1 MKTNVLLAGGYHK
14 AFSVGESLVQKGYQ
28 VTIINADRGDCERL
42 AEVDK
47 FNIIWGDAS
56 KEFILK
62 EAEIGKM
69 DVVIAMAPKDE
80 DNFVIGQ
87 ICKKIYR
94 VPKVVALVSDPRK
107 TAFFYQMGIDRV
119 VCAINAITNIIE
131 EQALMEKMTTM
142 LPLTNGKIS
151 VLEVP
156 ILENASFQNM
166 ELRDMNLPKN
176 VIIGCIVR
184 GEASIIPSGDTKLL
198 IGDILILITNGAV
211 KEEVVDIFTGRSQNR
226 NRLEGPE

>member
-1 MKTNVLLAGGYHK
+1 MRTNILLAGGYQK
-14 AFSVGESLVQKGYQ
+14 AFSVGESLLQKGYH
-28 VTIINADRGDCERL
+28 VTIVNADRGDCEKL
-42 AEVDK
+42 AEVEK
-47 FNIIWGDAS
+47 FRIIWGDAS

-80 DNFVIGQ
+80 DNFVICQ
-87 ICKKIYR
+87 ICKKIYK

-107 TAFFYQMGIDRV
+107 TTFFYQMGIDRV

-142 LPLTNGKIS
+142 LPLTNGKIN
-151 VLEVP
+151 VLEIP
-156 ILENASFQNM
+156 ILENASFQDKK
-166 ELRDMNLPKN
+166 LKDMNLPKN

-184 GEASIIPSGDTKLL
+184 GEESIIPGGDTRLL

-211 KEEVVDIFTGRSQNR
+211 KEEVVEIFTGKSRM
-226 NRLEGPE
+226 